1 MPTSRKALK
10 AFALIF
16 AKEIERTQKIEA
28 ELNAKG
34 LRRTAS
40 DVRCAAIECLL
51 ARRNA
56 MREVKAKM
64 GIRTSETT
72 TWPTSLELL
81 LLELAEVEQG
91 RRSLLLEPRHAKLGV
106 NAQNH
111 LRISLKAEAAALVQV
126 LYEGNTPLN
135 EAAAAVAELV
145 NSSGFQTPGKK
156 GKERYSA
163 ETVKDWRKEARGRKA
178 PFFGLYGDALRGM
191 REVWQHIHTAGA
203 DAKKTMLEVSAKRFS
218 DLNYRV

>member
-16 AKEIERTQKIEA
+16 ANEIVRTQKIEA

-34 LRRTAS
+34 PQRTAS

-51 ARRNA
+51 AHRNA

-72 TWPTSLELL
+72 PGPTSLELIL
-81 LLELAEVEQG
+81 FELVEVEQG

-106 NAQNH
+106 NALNH
-111 LRISLKAEAAALVQV
+111 LRIALKAEAAALVQV
-126 LYEGNTPLN
+126 LYEGGSSLN
-135 EAAAAVAELV
+135 KAAVAVAEQLN
-145 NSSGFQTPGKK
+145 NSCFQTPGKK

-163 ETVKDWRKEARGRKA
+163 ETVKDWRKEARKLNA
-178 PFFGLYGDALRGM
+178 PFFEIYGDVLKAM
-191 REVWQHIHTAGA
+191 RTQWQHLHTARA
-203 DAKKTMLEVSAKRFS
+203 DAKTIMLDVFAGRLSA
-218 DLNYRV
+218 LNYRV